1 MSVGNK
7 KTMSTVVFY
16 TLAAITL
23 AFSAFFI
30 YALFVRNVV
39 MWAKVVYLIWTAAV
53 IGVVIFDVI
62 CSTNGEGKTVSGL
75 IVYVLSLLAL
85 IMAVILYFANTGV
98 NGLATEF
105 FNLFISISLISIF
118 TTGFMIATWV
128 VGEHLVEHA
137 TENKELEK
145 TKM

>member
-7 KTMSTVVFY
+7 KTMSTVVYY

-30 YALFVRNVV
+30 YALFVREVV
-39 MWAKVVYLIWTAAV
+39 MWAKVVYLVWTAGV
-53 IGVVIFDVI
+53 IGLVIFDVI
-62 CSTNGEGKTVSGL
+62 CTTNGEGKTISGL
-75 IVYVLSLLAL
+75 IVYVLSMLAL
-85 IMAVILYFANTGV
+85 IMAVILYFTNTGM

-105 FNLFISISLISIF
+105 FNLFVSISLISIF

-128 VGEHLVEHA
+128 VGEHLIERA
-137 TENKELEK
+137 TENKELER